1 MKIRQ
6 ELLPSFRLK
15 PLFKDPTKLDFGKN
29 YTDHM
34 FLMDY
39 ARKDG
44 WRDPVIKAYE
54 PLALEPATMMFHY
67 SQAVFE
73 GQKAY
78 RSPQD
83 EILLFRPLEN
93 ARRMNRSMSRMGMPE
108 IPEELFLQA
117 ECELLRVEKRWI
129 PKQRGTALYIRPVAI
144 ATEPLLGAV
153 KPSDNYIF
161 FIMLS
166 PVGFFFQ
173 EGFKPIGLWAET
185 EYSRAAAGGTGEAK
199 TGGNYAG
206 TIVATQIAKSKGYS
220 QVLWLDAKEHRYV
233 EEVGTNNIFFI
244 IDKKLVTPPLTGTI
258 LPGVT
263 RKSVLEMASD
273 MGIEAEERLISIE
286 ELAAGIDS
294 GQVSEAFGAG
304 TAAVISPIGKIA
316 YKNEEHVINHN
327 ETGFWTKRFYDT
339 LTGIQYGELEDRYG
353 WVYKVEE

>member
-1 MKIRQ
+1 M
-6 ELLPSFRLK
+6 
-15 PLFKDPTKLDFGKN
+15 
-29 YTDHM
+29 
-34 FLMDY
+34 
-39 ARKDG
+39 
-44 WRDPVIKAYE
+44 
-54 PLALEPATMMFHY
+54 
-67 SQAVFE
+67 
-73 GQKAY
+73 
-78 RSPQD
+78 
-83 EILLFRPLEN
+83 
-93 ARRMNRSMSRMGMPE
+93 
-108 IPEELFLQA
+108 
-117 ECELLRVEKRWI
+117 
-129 PKQRGTALYIRPVAI
+129 
-144 ATEPLLGAV
+144 
-153 KPSDNYIF
+153 F

-206 TIVATQIAKSKGYS
+206 TIVATQIAQSKGYS

-273 MGIEAEERLISIE
+273 MGIGAEERLISIE
-286 ELAAGIDS
+286 ELVAGIVS
-294 GQVSEAFGAG
+294 GTVSEAFGAG

-316 YKNEEHVINHN
+316 YENEEYVINNN

-339 LTGIQYGELEDRYG
+339 LTGIQYGELKDTYG
-353 WVYKVEE
+353 WVYKVQE